1 MGLPIIALAKLKL
14 LKLTSQSVSTASFW
28 LLVPFLLKLGYRI
41 KPIHHLCHDFI
52 YSARLF
58 FFQMG
63 QITFNGEPPE
73 PGMADSRWMRAL
85 RLVAERLSRARH
97 PQFFETDEESLRAL
111 AMIAL

>member
-28 LLVPFLLKLGYRI
+28 
-41 KPIHHLCHDFI
+41 
-52 YSARLF
+52 LF

-97 PQFFETDEESLRAL
+97 PQFFETDEESFRAL